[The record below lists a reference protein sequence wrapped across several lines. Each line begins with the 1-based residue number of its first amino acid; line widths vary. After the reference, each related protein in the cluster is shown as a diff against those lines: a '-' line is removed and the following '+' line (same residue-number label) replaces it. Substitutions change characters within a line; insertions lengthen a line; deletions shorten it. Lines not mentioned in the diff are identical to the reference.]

1 MADQQP
7 SRTKSDKMAGEVERI
22 IRNTPRE
29 AILDMDQRLRELRRT
44 PEVSAA
50 DDLMHKR
57 AGWLKTTSP

>member
-1 MADQQP
+1 MADRQP
-7 SRTKSDKMAGEVERI
+7 SRAKADSMAREVERI

-50 DDLMHKR
+50 DDLMHKP
-57 AGWLKTTSP
+57 AG